1 MHILSAIQAGF
12 ELLRFLAEAA
22 HERLAVKHVK
32 FHVEHAIIIYDNR
45 NF

>member
-1 MHILSAIQAGF
+1 MRILSAIQAEF